1 MLAFAQNYNELLTHI
16 ITDFYDHLVQDKSA
30 NKILSALS
38 PTEQQHLK
46 ARQAQPWNKR
56 LDTELPLYPDSA
68 ALHEEMHRLFNERHN
83 DEARSIGFELITSY
97 LQNQRLI

>member
-1 MLAFAQNYNELLTHI
+1 MLAFAQDYNKLLTHI
-16 ITDFYDHLVQDKSA
+16 ITDFYDHLLQDKSA

-46 ARQAQPWNKR
+46 ARQA
-56 LDTELPLYPDSA
+56 
-68 ALHEEMHRLFNERHN
+68 
-83 DEARSIGFELITSY
+83 RSIGFELITSY